1 MRRGDL
7 IMSLEFDVRS
17 IEDLER
23 QERREELDTMRED
36 RNRGYHP
43 IGECSARILQDP
55 DLDIGV

>member
-1 MRRGDL
+1 MA
-7 IMSLEFDVRS
+7 LEFDIRS

-23 QERREELDTMRED
+23 AERRIELDAIRED

-43 IGECSARILQDP
+43 IGECSARIIPQP